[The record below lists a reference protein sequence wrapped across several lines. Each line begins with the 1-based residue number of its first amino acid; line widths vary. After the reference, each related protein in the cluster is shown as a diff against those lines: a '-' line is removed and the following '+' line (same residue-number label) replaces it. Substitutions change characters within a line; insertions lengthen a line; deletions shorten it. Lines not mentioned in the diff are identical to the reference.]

1 MEFMLIVKTIVVYH
15 YLVQIVLH
23 ALLMNVKLALME
35 TLFTEHLGNRNAHVL
50 LDNTTMQVFV
60 LIALAVVFVL

>member
-35 TLFTEHLGNRNAHVL
+35 HCLLHLGNRNAHVL
-50 LDNTTMQVFV
+50 LDNTIMQVSA
-60 LIALAVVFVL
+60 LIALVVVFVL